1 MAKNQTSSATPS
13 LQTDS
18 SLDHL
23 IESLPNDPLLRQFA
37 LCYLHANST
46 RTLQG
51 YEASSFEEF
60 ISTRYRYFVD
70 SLAKGG
76 DIRIFTLDQSNEL
89 VGIRRVLEYVVP
101 DAMFMVMT
109 FSEVF
114 KEFGCKI
121 TKMLHPIMTVTL
133 DNTNQIQQISP
144 PTENTFLVSV
154 TYIEFEGIEDD
165 SQIDAFFTRIQHH
178 MSALQN
184 AQGSQKVIRQKLS
197 DIKTDVAQ
205 TKVILAEPKEE
216 WVNLIDWLQDD
227 NFSFFGYALLNFK
240 NPDSP
245 LSDGSGI
252 LSPGYLNEHPQIGS
266 VLSAHSWRMR
276 TSRAPFVF
284 DTIPINS
291 PIQRFEHIMRL
302 SFRIV
307 VGDTTL
313 EHNFI
318 GVLKRSSLL
327 AKNLETPIIHLKMK
341 HIFEAKRMLPG
352 SYDYNEVIR
361 IFTSIP
367 KFELFRSAT
376 DDLLFIVESVLSITN
391 PSDVYCFHRET
402 TGVGRT
408 LLMVTLPEHLFTRT
422 NIELISDYLIQ
433 HVPHAQFEVV
443 EVDGPD
449 HNRLHFYFEQTDD
462 TQWKP
467 NESHLQIELRELV
480 KPWEDRLKD
489 AIQTQFPGQSAQ
501 RLYAHYINAFPSHHR
516 VRRTPV
522 ETVRDI
528 MFLEKVV
535 HENIIQFD
543 LSPVTTENSSLKGR
557 ASMLSIY
564 NRNKIDLIHI
574 MPILQNLGV
583 YVFDELTTRVGTT
596 DTLYGYIHSFRLG
609 HSDKAKI
616 DEKRLK
622 AVFTSLL
629 TEIFEGRTEND
640 RLNGLA
646 LGAELDWRAINVL
659 QTYRNLYLQ
668 LGTPHSKDK
677 VNSVLLAHKASTKAL
692 FKYFETKFSVD
703 PQFGK
708 QEYRQEVLL
717 PRVTQEFHET
727 LTLVHEVSDDT
738 IFRHLFNL
746 IEATLRT
753 NFYIPKH
760 NRDTFISIKLDSK
773 QVRFMP
779 APSPYREIYVHDVG
793 MEGTHLRF
801 GPIARG
807 GLRWSDRHD
816 DFRKEVLGLVKT
828 QQTKNV
834 VIVPVGSKGGFIIKR
849 AVTKEEA
856 ANESIIQY
864 RKFIS
869 ALLDIT
875 DNIDANGSIKH
886 PHHVMAYDQTDPYL
900 VVAADKGTASFS
912 DIANE
917 ISEKYEFW
925 LGDAFASGGSIGY
938 NHKKE
943 AITARGGWE
952 CVKLHFMEM
961 GKNIEKES
969 FSAVG
974 IGDMSGDVFGNGM
987 LLSKTMKLHAA
998 FNHVHIF
1005 VDPTPNPERSWEE
1018 RKRLFDLPRSA
1029 WTDYSPTLI
1038 SQGGGV
1044 YDRKAKEIMVTSEM
1058 RDLFGIKEPVVTGE
1072 ELIRFILKAKVDL
1085 VWLGGIGT
1093 YFKASHQANSAVGD
1107 PTNDSV
1113 RIDITECRAAVIGEG
1128 ANLGVT
1134 QPARIEFA
1142 LSGGRI
1148 NTDAID
1154 NSAGVNM
1161 SDYEVNIKILLKQML
1176 EESILKN
1183 MDERNELLEAATNE
1197 VSELVLANNQGQHR
1211 LLSMDSIRSKK
1222 QLGIF
1227 IKLIQSYTASGFLDA
1242 KTEQIPDLSELEQW
1256 ASSGIS
1262 LPRPI
1267 LAVIQAYTKMNIYD
1281 RLMNSDI
1288 LDAPYFTEFYDEY
1301 FPVTIRKK
1309 IGKEM
1314 PKHRLQR
1321 NILGT
1326 ILTNKI
1332 INQAG
1337 ILFFFQMEQLT
1348 GKPVDQIAKAY
1359 YLLDC
1364 ALGTQELRQAII
1376 QESIPEQDKYSA
1388 LIEIEHYL
1396 VEWTQSLL
1404 LLPNFDPSFDWAKPM
1419 ASLASDIVPKA
1430 PHNKA
1435 AIARWKHRGLP
1446 ETSAKQLVGLDSLNC
1461 ITDILFLQLKFGI
1474 KGISQIVDLIDTIES
1489 KFELKW
1495 VESAIQNLDPK
1506 TQWELSHKGILLQT
1520 VKIQKFTII
1529 RQVMGKETS
1538 KKGQVDEAINALQ
1551 RLHQMDFKLYFETLS
1566 DLKSSRNT
1574 NLTTLTVAVNRL
1586 NFLNA

>member
-1 MAKNQTSSATPS
+1 MPKPQSTPVSQSDDNSAIEP
-13 LQTDS
+13 
-18 SLDHL
+18 L
-23 IESLPNDPLLRQFA
+23 INALPKDPILRQFA
-37 LCYLHANST
+37 TCYLQANST
-46 RTLQG
+46 RTLQNYAPDDFEIFIG
-51 YEASSFEEF
+51 ERYQFFTNALAS
-60 ISTRYRYFVD
+60 
-70 SLAKGG
+70 GG
-76 DIRIFTLDQSNEL
+76 DIRIFTLDQNSEL

-121 TKMLHPIMTVTL
+121 TKLLHPIMTVSI
-133 DNTNQIQQISP
+133 NPSNQVQQIST
-144 PTENTFLVSV
+144 PTANTRLFSV

-165 SQIDAFFTRIQHH
+165 SQVDVFLSQIQRH
-178 MSALQN
+178 MNALQN
-184 AQGSQKVIRQKLS
+184 AQLSQTPLRQKLDQLKAEVGLS
-197 DIKTDVAQ
+197 
-205 TKVILAEPKEE
+205 KVILAETKDE
-216 WVNLIDWLQDD
+216 WINLIDWLQQD
-227 NFSFFGYALLNFK
+227 NFSFFGYAALNFA
-240 NPDSP
+240 NSNAPI
-245 LSDGSGI
+245 SDGVGI
-252 LSPGYLNEHPQIGS
+252 LSPLYQTDHPQIGS

-276 TSRAPFVF
+276 TNQSPFVF

-291 PIQRFEHIMRL
+291 PIQRFEHLMRL
-302 SFRIV
+302 SFRMTI
-307 VGDTTL
+307 DKQTI

-341 HIFEAKRMLPG
+341 HIFDAKRMLPG

-391 PSDVYCFHRET
+391 PSDVYCFHREA
-402 TGVGRT
+402 TGIGRT
-408 LLMVTLPEHLFTRT
+408 LLMVTVPEHLFTRT
-422 NIELISDYLIQ
+422 NIELIRDYLIQ
-433 HVPHAQFEVV
+433 HVPHSQFEVV

-449 HNRLHFYFEQTDD
+449 HTRLHFYFEQTDD
-462 TQWKP
+462 THWKP
-467 NESHLQIELRELV
+467 SETHLQIDLRELI
-480 KPWEDRLKD
+480 KPWEERLKD

-516 VRRTPV
+516 VRRNPV

-528 MFLEKVV
+528 LFLEKVV
-535 HENIIQFD
+535 HENTIQFD
-543 LSPVTTENSSLKGR
+543 LGPVNTENSSLKGK

-564 NRNKIDLIHI
+564 NRNKIDLINI

-583 YVFDELTTRVGTT
+583 YVFDELTTRVGTPE
-596 DTLYGYIHSFRLG
+596 TLYGYIHSFRLG
-609 HSDKAKI
+609 NSDRSKI

-622 AVFTSLL
+622 SILNSLL

-640 RLNGLA
+640 RLNALA
-646 LGAELDWRAINVL
+646 LGAELDWRAINIL

-668 LGTPHSKDK
+668 LGTSYSKDK
-677 VNSVLLAHKASTKAL
+677 VNTVLLAHKPSTKAL
-692 FKYFETKFSVD
+692 FRYFETKFSVD

-708 QEYRQEVLL
+708 QEYRIEVLL
-717 PRVTQEFHET
+717 PRASHEFHDT
-727 LTLVHEVSDDT
+727 LTQVQEVSDDT
-738 IFRHLFNL
+738 ILRHLFNL
-746 IEATLRT
+746 VEATIRT

-760 NRDTFISIKLDSK
+760 NRDTFISIKVESK
-773 QVRFMP
+773 KVKFMP
-779 APSPYREIYVHDVG
+779 APTPYREIYVHDVG

-807 GLRWSDRHD
+807 GIRWSDRHD

-834 VIVPVGSKGGFIIKR
+834 VIVPVGSKGGFVLKR
-849 AVTKEEA
+849 PLASKEDA
-856 ANESIIQY
+856 ANESIVQY

-875 DNIDANGSIKH
+875 DNIDTNGSIKH
-886 PHHVMAYDQTDPYL
+886 PHHVIAYDQTDPYL

-961 GKNIEKES
+961 GKNIDKES

-974 IGDMSGDVFGNGM
+974 IGDMSGDVFGNGL
-987 LLSKTMKLHAA
+987 LLSKTIKLHAA
-998 FNHVHIF
+998 FNHAHIF
-1005 VDPTPNPERSWEE
+1005 VDPSPNALISWDE

-1029 WTDYSPTLI
+1029 WTDYSPSAI

-1044 YDRKAKEIMVTSEM
+1044 FERKAKEIIVTPEI
-1058 RDLFGIKEPVVTGE
+1058 RELLGIKEAVINGE

-1085 VWLGGIGT
+1085 MWLGGIGT
-1093 YFKASHQANSAVGD
+1093 YFKGSAQAQSSVGD

-1113 RIDITECRAAVIGEG
+1113 RIDITDCRAAVIGEG

-1142 LSGGRI
+1142 LAGGRI

-1176 EESILKN
+1176 EENLLNS
-1183 MDERNELLEAATNE
+1183 MDDRNELLEAATNE

-1227 IKLIQSYTASGFLDA
+1227 IKLIQNYVANGFLDA
-1242 KTEQIPDLSELEQW
+1242 KTEQIPEISDLEQMA
-1256 ASSGIS
+1256 ASGTS
-1262 LPRPI
+1262 LPRPV

-1281 RLMNSDI
+1281 RLMNSNI
-1288 LDAPYFTEFYDEY
+1288 LDDPYFIEFYEHY

-1309 IGKEM
+1309 IGKKI

-1337 ILFFFQMEQLT
+1337 ILFFFQMEQMT

-1359 YLLDC
+1359 YLLDSSF
-1364 ALGTQELRQAII
+1364 GTHELRQLII
-1376 QESIPEQDKYSA
+1376 QEPIPEQDKYTA

-1396 VEWTQSLL
+1396 TEWTQSLL
-1404 LLPNFDPSFDWAKPM
+1404 LLPNFDTSFEWAPLIGQLV
-1419 ASLASDIVPKA
+1419 AEILPKITI
-1430 PHNKA
+1430 NKA
-1435 AIARWKHRGLP
+1435 AVARWKHRGLP
-1446 ETSAKQLVGLDSLNC
+1446 ETAAKQLVSLDGLNC

-1474 KGISQIVDLIDTIES
+1474 KGIAQIVDLIDTIES

-1495 VESAIQNLDPK
+1495 VENAIQNLDPR

-1520 VKIQKFTII
+1520 VKMQKFTII
-1529 RQVMGKETS
+1529 RQVTGKDTT
-1538 KKGQVDEAINALQ
+1538 KKPQIDDAINALQ
-1551 RLHQMDFKLYFETLS
+1551 QLHQLDFKIYFETLS
-1566 DLKSSRNT
+1566 ELKGSRNT

-1586 NFLNA
+1586 NFLNG